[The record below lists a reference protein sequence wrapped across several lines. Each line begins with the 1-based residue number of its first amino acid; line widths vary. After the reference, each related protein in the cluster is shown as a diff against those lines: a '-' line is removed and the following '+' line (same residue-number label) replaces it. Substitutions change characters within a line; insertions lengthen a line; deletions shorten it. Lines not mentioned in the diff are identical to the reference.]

1 MTNSVVHQPCT
12 VEAALPNVANR
23 PAVERR
29 PTHRTAAFL
38 QRTWIRY
45 VFLAFLGFV
54 VHLPSLPGELIW
66 DDSFL
71 ARDNPFIRSPILIF
85 ETFRHHLLLD
95 SLSMHYRPV
104 QNISYM
110 IDYFF
115 WNTNTYGYH
124 LSNVLWHVASG
135 LLLFALLQ
143 QLLPSFLPS
152 LSPAAGNAP
161 GNRSCKVPGWLAFFL
176 ALIWLVHPVHSA
188 AVDYISGRA
197 DSLAFFFASGA
208 WLLILA
214 ARNRINRVA
223 SIACYIVSAFS
234 LLLALC
240 SRESACMWVVIFL
253 FHLFVFEKKFSLR
266 AKFCVL
272 AACLVVVAIYGGLRR
287 LPESRPQMASAGGSP
302 APVRAVLML
311 RALGD
316 YGRLMV
322 FPSNLH
328 MERTVANAE
337 AAENNQSWRR
347 TIASEYLTV
356 TGLFVLAGLIVGAAG
371 KSRGK
376 SLRLFGAGWFLLAY
390 LPISNV
396 VDLNATAAEH
406 WLYLPSVGFIL
417 FGAGCLMTLPRSAL
431 KFATVASCLAVV
443 ALSAR
448 SYIRSSDWI
457 NSETFYTRTVM
468 VGGGSVR
475 VVLNLGQ
482 VYAAKG
488 QYHRAEVLFRR
499 ALQLSPDYLVARN
512 NLADVLS
519 HQGKTEEADRTF
531 REASAAAPIARKEF
545 GRTWIAALNVAKMRI
560 QANDNAGALEVLAK
574 ARQDY
579 PDVWSLISLQS
590 ELLRKNRGPDAAL
603 GAVEEFARSNWW
615 HIDAALALGKLYAEK
630 GDTAKAEAA
639 FRHVSRLDVHDVAG
653 LNQSALLRVHEN
665 RFQEAY
671 AIQRRAVARQPDE
684 PRQYMILS
692 DILEKMG
699 RGDEARAA
707 LAQVQHLQS
716 LAKTQSS
723 VSGDM
728 LVN

>member
-1 MTNSVVHQPCT
+1 MWVRYLLL
-12 VEAALPNVANR
+12 AL
-23 PAVERR
+23 
-29 PTHRTAAFL
+29 
-38 QRTWIRY
+38 
-45 VFLAFLGFV
+45 LGFV
-54 VHLPSLPGELIW
+54 IHLPALPGELIW

-85 ETFRHHLLLD
+85 EAFRHHLLLD

-110 IDYFF
+110 VDYFF

-143 QLLPSFLPS
+143 QLLPSFLAQ
-152 LSPAAGNAP
+152 LSPAPENVP
-161 GNRSCKVPGWLAFFL
+161 GNRSSKLSGWLAFFL
-176 ALIWLVHPVHSA
+176 ASIWLVHPVHSA

-197 DSLAFFFASGA
+197 DSLAFFFASAA

-214 ARNRINRVA
+214 ARKRTTRVA
-223 SIACYIVSAFS
+223 SIACYVLGSLS

-266 AKFCVL
+266 AKFGVL
-272 AACLVVVAIYGGLRR
+272 AGCLMVVAIYGGLRG
-287 LPESRPQMASAGGSP
+287 LPESRPQLATTGGSP

-316 YGRLMV
+316 YGRLML
-322 FPSNLH
+322 FPSSLH

-337 AAENNQSWRR
+337 AAESNQSWRR
-347 TIASEYLTV
+347 TIGSEYLTV
-356 TGLFVLAGLIVGAAG
+356 TGLFVLAGLIFGAAR
-371 KSRGK
+371 KTRGR

-417 FGAGCLMTLPRSAL
+417 FAAGCVMTLSRSAL
-431 KFATVASCLAVV
+431 KFATVASCLVLV
-443 ALSAR
+443 GLSVR
-448 SYIRSSDWI
+448 SYIRSGDWI
-457 NSETFYTRTVM
+457 NGETFYTRTVLA
-468 VGGGSVR
+468 GGGSVR
-475 VVLNLGQ
+475 VLLNLGQ

-488 QYHRAEVLFRR
+488 QYHRAEMLFRR
-499 ALQLSPDYLVARN
+499 TLQLCPDYLIARN

-519 HQGKTEEADRTF
+519 HQNKTEEADRTF
-531 REASAAAPIARKEF
+531 REASAAAPVARKEF
-545 GRTWIAALNVAKMRI
+545 GRTWVAALNVAKMRV

-579 PDVWSLISLQS
+579 PDVWNLISLQS
-590 ELLRKNRGPDAAL
+590 ELLRKTRGPDEAL
-603 GAVEEFARSNWW
+603 GAVEEFARNNWW

-665 RFQEAY
+665 RLQEAY
-671 AIQRRAVARQPDE
+671 ALQRRAIARQPDE
-684 PRQYMILS
+684 PRQYLILS

-707 LAQVQHLQS
+707 LAEVQHLQS

-723 VSGDM
+723 VSAD
-728 LVN
+728 LLLN